1 MDGLL
6 ILKQVAK
13 ELEMSYATA
22 KRRKANGDL
31 PDPVIT
37 AGRIKWSRESIE
49 ELKKGSK
56 RLNRDHSRN

>member
-6 ILKQVAK
+6 ILKEVAI
-13 ELEMSYATA
+13 ELEMSYATV

-31 PDPVIT
+31 PEPVIT
-37 AGRIKWSRESIE
+37 IGRIKWSRESIE

-56 RLNRDHSRN
+56 RLNGDQ